1 MKALKSLSKL
11 TAGLV
16 VSLSLCSSLQ
26 AAECIAPANPGGGW
40 DFTCRT
46 IGKIMFDIKAVDKPI
61 QVTNMAGGGGG
72 LAYGHVVAERDKDAD
87 LIIAASSATAT
98 RLAQNAY
105 AGMTADQVRFVGA
118 IGADPGVIV
127 VSKKSP
133 YKNLSDLINAIKK
146 NPSSVT
152 FAGGSAVGGFDHLK
166 PLMLLQR
173 AGFTDITK
181 VKYIG
186 LDGGADAI
194 TQTIGGFTQAMTGD
208 MSEIV
213 GFLKAG
219 EIRALAVL
227 TDKRVPG
234 FDDIPTAKEQGFD
247 VVAVNWRGLYIP
259 KGVSDETFKLWADR
273 LQKVADSKEW
283 KAAMVKN
290 GLAPFTKVGDDFQ
303 SYVDG
308 VIAEVRKLS
317 KDIGVIK

>member
-1 MKALKSLSKL
+1 MKPRNLKTLVAGVMLAL
-11 TAGLV
+11 G
-16 VSLSLCSSLQ
+16 VSGAAA

-40 DFTCRT
+40 DFTCRQ
-46 IGKIMFDIKAVDKPI
+46 IGKIMYDIGAVDKPI
-61 QVTNMAGGGGG
+61 QVTNMAGAGGG
-72 LAYGHVVAERDKDAD
+72 LAYNHVVAERGDDAE
-87 LIIAASSATAT
+87 LIVAASSATST

-127 VSKKSP
+127 VAADSNFNS
-133 YKNLSDLINAIKK
+133 LGELVDAIKAD
-146 NPSSVT
+146 PGSVA

-166 PLMLLQR
+166 PLMILQR

-186 LDGGADAI
+186 VDGGADAI

-219 EIRALAVL
+219 EVKALAVL
-227 TDKRVPG
+227 TDERVPG

-259 KGVSDETFKLWADR
+259 KGVSDDTFNMWADR
-273 LQKVADSKEW
+273 LQQVADSDEW
-283 KAAMVKN
+283 KEAMAAN
-290 GLAPFTKVGDDFQ
+290 GLAPFTKVGGDFQ

-308 VIAEVRKLS
+308 LVSEVNQLS
-317 KDIGVIK
+317 KDIGVIQ

>member
-1 MKALKSLSKL
+1 MKSSFKKSIAAGVLLSV
-11 TAGLV
+11 GLI
-16 VSLSLCSSLQ
+16 SNGN

-46 IGKIMFDIKAVDKPI
+46 IGKIMHDIGAVDKPI

-72 LAYGHVVAERDKDAD
+72 LAYGHVVTERSEDAD
-87 LIIAASSATAT
+87 LIVAASSATAT

-127 VSKKSP
+127 VGKDSEFQ
-133 YKNLSDLINAIKK
+133 DLGQLLNAIKDD
-146 NPSSVT
+146 PSSVT

-173 AGFTDITK
+173 VGFDDITK

-186 LDGGADAI
+186 VDGGADAI
-194 TQTIGGFTQAMTGD
+194 TQTVGGFTQAMTGD

-213 GFLKAG
+213 GFLKSG
-219 EIRALAVL
+219 DIRALAVL
-227 TDKRVPG
+227 TEERVPG

-259 KGVSDETFKLWADR
+259 KGVSDDTFNMWAER
-273 LQKVADSKEW
+273 LQKVADSAEW
-283 KAAMVKN
+283 KEAMVAN
-290 GLAPFTKVGDDFQ
+290 GLAPFTKVGGDFQ
-303 SYVDG
+303 GYIDQVVG
-308 VIAEVRKLS
+308 EVRQLS
-317 KDIGVIK
+317 KDIGVIQ

>member
-1 MKALKSLSKL
+1 MKKPLLKTIIAGILL
-11 TAGLV
+11 TAGAHGN
-16 VSLSLCSSLQ
+16 VS

-40 DFTCRT
+40 DFTCRS
-46 IGKIMFDIKAVDKPI
+46 IGKIMFDIGAVDKPV

-72 LAYGHVVAERDKDAD
+72 LAYNHVVAERGDDAD
-87 LIIAASSATAT
+87 LIVAASSATAT

-127 VSKKSP
+127 VAADSP
-133 YKNLSDLINAIKK
+133 FENLGDLLDAIKAD
-146 NPSSVT
+146 PGSVT

-166 PLMLLQR
+166 PLMMLQR
-173 AGFTDITK
+173 VGFTDITK

-186 LDGGADAI
+186 VDGGADAI

-219 EIRALAVL
+219 EVRALAVL
-227 TDKRVPG
+227 TEERIPG
-234 FDDIPTAKEQGFD
+234 FEDIPTAKEQGID

-259 KGVSDETFKLWADR
+259 KGVSDDTFNSWADK
-273 LQKVADSKEW
+273 LQQVADSDEW
-283 KAAMVKN
+283 KAQMAAN
-290 GLAPFTKVGDDFQ
+290 GLAPFTKVGGDFQ

-308 VIAEVRKLS
+308 VVGEIRQLS
-317 KDIGVIK
+317 KDIGVIQ